1 MDTNWTPL
9 PGHSHKGEQGLRCT
23 TDVGVYEVYPWP
35 NAWGGMGWR
44 WSVSI
49 HEFECHKSDGS
60 FSTREGAIK
69 GAEEDYFARK
79 IAEQVVAPVKEP
91 EQPQPQPEKQ
101 VSSREKQRQNFSE
114 LVGILTGAG
123 G

>member
-1 MDTNWTPL
+1 
-9 PGHSHKGEQGLRCT
+9 
-23 TDVGVYEVYPWP
+23 
-35 NAWGGMGWR
+35 MGWR

-49 HEFECHKSDGS
+49 HEFECHKSDAS

-79 IAEQVVAPVKEP
+79 GAKLTECEFITELSFSP
-91 EQPQPQPEKQ
+91 PQPEKQ
-101 VSSREKQRQNFSE
+101 VSLREKQRQNFNE
-114 LVGILTGAG
+114 LVSILTGAG